1 MLPSIRGQAKP
12 PAPPRQRS
20 GAGGFACPPILL
32 AALALTATAADKP
45 ATRDAKF
52 YSEGVQCAATIFLPD
67 ALNGDQK
74 VAAVVLAPAWG
85 ETAAA
90 LEPYARGLAKAG
102 VAAMTIDYRGW
113 GKSGGYIY
121 LAENLRYDDR
131 LRFSQHTAKVRLR
144 RKRLIPQDQVLDIRN
159 AISYLQGEPNIDR
172 ARIGVWGADMA
183 GGHAIVV
190 AATDPRVKA
199 VVAQTPRIEGQDVE
213 KKAVKPGPDAVKLAR
228 TGEAPAPAAAGLMAA
243 VETRLALAEYHPFWY
258 VDQIPQ
264 TTAVLFVVAEK
275 DAKVDNE
282 VNAIAASK
290 RLKGQTR
297 VTAVPGAAHTLSGA
311 AQESAAKPAA
321 EWFAKYL

>member
-1 MLPSIRGQAKP
+1 MLQCIRGQA
-12 PAPPRQRS
+12 
-20 GAGGFACPPILL
+20 ILL
-32 AALALTATAADKP
+32 AALALTAAAADKP

-67 ALNGDQK
+67 DVGDKK

-85 ETAAA
+85 ETAAT
-90 LEPYARGLAKAG
+90 LELYARGLAKAG
-102 VAAMTIDYRGW
+102 VAVMTIDYRSW

-131 LRFSQHTAKVRLR
+131 LRFSQHTAKVRIR

-159 AISYLQGEPNIDR
+159 AISYLQAEPNIDR

-199 VVAQTPRIEGQDVE
+199 VVAQTPRIEGKDVE
-213 KKAVKPGPDAVKLAR
+213 KKAVKPGAEAVKLAR

-243 VETRLALAEYHPFWY
+243 VETRLAVAEYHPFWY
-258 VDQIPQ
+258 ADQVPQ

-282 VNAIAASK
+282 ANAVAASK
-290 RLKGQTR
+290 KLKGQTS
-297 VTAVPGAAHTLSGA
+297 VTTVPGAAHSLTGA
-311 AQESAAKPAA
+311 AQESAMKAAA